1 MWLLVCSILL
11 SFSYYFD
18 GDTKKEYPINIIE
31 LDKIFILFDGDT
43 KKEYPTTIIELFLII
58 RFFYQVL

>member
-1 MWLLVCSILL
+1 MEIQ
-11 SFSYYFD
+11 
-18 GDTKKEYPINIIE
+18 KKEYPINIIE

-58 RFFYQVL
+58 RFFIKFYKIHTFFCFVE